1 MYYTSLTDFTP
12 TNIEEVQNLLS
23 KMNKTTCKLDPFCT
37 SIIMQYPQY
46 FIHVYVYIIN
56 LCFSSGV
63 YPTAFK
69 SAIVKPLIKKPTL
82 DCEVSKNYRPIS
94 NLPFL
99 SKLTEKVI
107 AQRLVSHMQDTSVVE
122 KFQSA
127 YKAHHSTETA
137 LLRVFNDILFSIDQG
152 GGEIL
157 VLLDLSSAF
166 DTIDHAVLFDLWH
179 DTFGISCTALSLLKS
194 YLKDRTQCIQI
205 DGFISEYAKVVCGVP
220 QGSVLGSW
228 NFCMYMYPIGSILRH
243 HGIDYH
249 IYADDTH
256 AVIY

>member
-1 MYYTSLTDFTP
+1 MSILSTFVTST
-12 TNIEEVQNLLS
+12 LS
-23 KMNKTTCKLDPFCT
+23 TFVT
-37 SIIMQYPQY
+37 SILSTFVTSTLSTFVTLILSTFVTSTLIMQYPQY
-46 FIHVYVYIIN
+46 FIPVYLYIIN

-82 DCEVSKNYRPIS
+82 DCEVLKNYRPIS

-179 DTFGISCTALSLLKS
+179 DTFGISGTALSLLKS
-194 YLKDRTQCIQI
+194 YLQDRTHV
-205 DGFISEYAKVVCGVP
+205 FKLMELFLNMLS
-220 QGSVLGSW
+220 
-228 NFCMYMYPIGSILRH
+228 
-243 HGIDYH
+243 
-249 IYADDTH
+249 
-256 AVIY
+256 